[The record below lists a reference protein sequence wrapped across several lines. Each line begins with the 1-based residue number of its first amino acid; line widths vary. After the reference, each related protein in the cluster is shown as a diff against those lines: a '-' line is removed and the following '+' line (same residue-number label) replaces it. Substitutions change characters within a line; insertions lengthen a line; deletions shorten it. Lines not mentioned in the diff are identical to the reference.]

1 MVENL
6 IIKTLSHFEKFY
18 QIGTSIAGELGHDLV
33 HHCYLLMPEIDLD
46 TKGGYFV
53 RTMINEFY
61 NSKSRFSKLYRPNY
75 SNLDF
80 DLQELPKDES
90 QYYDANLLHKIFLEL
105 EIEGLEYEVSIYK
118 EAMLVSNKS
127 QVAKRLKK
135 SRCRTI
141 KPICDLIQNEIKE
154 RYEILNK

>member
-1 MVENL
+1 M
-6 IIKTLSHFEKFY
+6 KTFDKFY
-18 QIGTSIAGELGHDLV
+18 QIGNSIAGELGNDLV
-33 HHCYLLMPEIDLD
+33 HHCYLLMPEIDLE

-75 SNLDF
+75 SSLDF
-80 DLQELPKDES
+80 DVQEQAKDES
-90 QYYDANLLHKIFLEL
+90 QSYDANLLHKIFLEL
-105 EIEGLEYEVSIYK
+105 EIEGMEYEVSIYK

-135 SRCRTI
+135 SRPRTI
-141 KPICDLIQNEIKE
+141 IPICDLIQKEIKE
-154 RYEILNK
+154 RYEVLNK